1 MWASYLYHY
10 LVGGFF
16 FLLGLYLCH
25 KNKWIYIQSS
35 EDKLIYY
42 GLIIGFSSFAL
53 IHGLWTAI
61 L

>member
-10 LVGGFF
+10 LVGGSF
-16 FLLGLYLCH
+16 FLLGMYFCH
-25 KNKWIYIQSS
+25 KNNWIQLKSP

-42 GLIIGFSSFAL
+42 GLIIGISSFAL
-53 IHGLWTAI
+53 IHGVWTAM